1 MNNLSLLMT
10 AGMALA
16 FVLVATW
23 LGYRHEHQD
32 DDDS

>member
-16 FVLVATW
+16 FVLIATW
-23 LGYRHEHQD
+23 LAYRQERKD